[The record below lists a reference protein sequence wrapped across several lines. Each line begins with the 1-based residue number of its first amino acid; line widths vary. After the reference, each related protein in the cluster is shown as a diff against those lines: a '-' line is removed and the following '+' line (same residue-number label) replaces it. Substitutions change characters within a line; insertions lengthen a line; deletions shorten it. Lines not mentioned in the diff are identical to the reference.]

1 MQRREVLPYSER
13 LLTDEELRK
22 ASVAQL
28 KDLSARTNLAL
39 QMRWEQGTGE
49 HHTNVWTVYG
59 NTEDLKVYTYT
70 DAQFEAYRNEQ
81 DLQKAVAALGVEPE
95 RLTGEGLQ
103 KSDGSLERYVDFNRR
118 LRNARS
124 TGLNSFTL

>member
-1 MQRREVLPYSER
+1 MQRRKVLPYSEK

-28 KDLSARTNLAL
+28 KDLSARANLAL

-49 HHTNVWTVYG
+49 RHTNVWTVYG

-70 DAQFEAYRNEQ
+70 GAQFEAYRNEQ
-81 DLQKAVAALGVEPE
+81 DPQKAVAALGVEPE
-95 RLTGEGLQ
+95 RLTEEGLQ
-103 KSDGSLERYVDFNRR
+103 KSDGSLERYMDFDRR
-118 LRNARS
+118 LRNTKGA
-124 TGLNSFTL
+124 GLNHFTL